1 MDRKYMMPEDCTLL
15 ERAKELRRNMT
26 QEERKLWYLFLR
38 KHRFRFY
45 RQKIMGRYICDFYCP
60 QVRLVIEL
68 DGSQH
73 YTEKEEAYDRKRT
86 AFLESYHIQ
95 VIRFYNGKINLHFKE
110 VCMEIERVIDE
121 RIKQMETGN

>member
-1 MDRKYMMPEDCTLL
+1 MRGHRPVQPSFVSLINVEALIARIGQACDTVIWYYSFWPEQM
-15 ERAKELRRNMT
+15 ERLKER
-26 QEERKLWYLFLR
+26 
-38 KHRFRFY
+38 
-45 RQKIMGRYICDFYCP
+45 CP

-86 AFLESYHIQ
+86 VFLESYHIQ

-110 VCMEIERVIDE
+110 VCMEIEKVIAE
-121 RIKQMETGN
+121 RIKQMGTDF